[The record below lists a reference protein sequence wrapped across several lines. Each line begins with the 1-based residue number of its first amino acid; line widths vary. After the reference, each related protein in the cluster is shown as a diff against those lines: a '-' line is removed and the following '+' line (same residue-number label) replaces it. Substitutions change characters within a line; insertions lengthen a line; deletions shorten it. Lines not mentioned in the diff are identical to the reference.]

1 MIDRILITVMAL
13 AFIFTTHLVS
23 FEMGKKKQCNSD
35 KDYRYSIDLGVCL
48 KVGAHNIKGES
59 K

>member
-1 MIDRILITVMAL
+1 MIDKLIGTVMVIG
-13 AFIFTTHLVS
+13 FIGCLMFVS
-23 FEMGKKKQCNSD
+23 FEMGKKSQCNSD
-35 KDYRYSIDLGVCL
+35 RDYRYSVDLGVCL